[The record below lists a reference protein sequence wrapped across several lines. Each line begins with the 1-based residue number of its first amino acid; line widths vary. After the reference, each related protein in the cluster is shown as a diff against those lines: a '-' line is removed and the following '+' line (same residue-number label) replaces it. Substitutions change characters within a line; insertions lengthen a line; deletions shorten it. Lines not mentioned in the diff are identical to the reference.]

1 MSVFKRDNSNY
12 KSNSAC
18 NYNYNYNYS
27 TAWVTKCCSLSWP
40 AHTRA
45 INKSKGQAENPLGSP
60 RQAQRQ
66 TNEMTWANF
75 HKEPKDMPP
84 SPPCLAEM
92 LPGPCCACYL
102 TPSLLSSATNCI
114 SLHTFRRHSSCNRC
128 WKQLQLSLQ
137 NSSPAV
143 KRFKIASK

>member
-66 TNEMTWANF
+66 TNEMTRANF
-75 HKEPKDMPP
+75 HKEPKDILTA
-84 SPPCLAEM
+84 SLPCLLAS
-92 LPGPCCACYL
+92 LRCCQDLAV
-102 TPSLLSSATNCI
+102 PAT
-114 SLHTFRRHSSCNRC
+114 SLHLYFRLQLIAFHCIHLGAAAAAIVAGSSCS
-128 WKQLQLSLQ
+128 SLCKTHRQ
-137 NSSPAV
+137 P
-143 KRFKIASK
+143 